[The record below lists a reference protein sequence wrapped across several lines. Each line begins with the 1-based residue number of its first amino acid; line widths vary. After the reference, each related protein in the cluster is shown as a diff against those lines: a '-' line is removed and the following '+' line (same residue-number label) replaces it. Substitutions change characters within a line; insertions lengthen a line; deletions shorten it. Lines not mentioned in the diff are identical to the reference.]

1 LHVVQISFF
10 VDPERRSP
18 ETLLE
23 EWRSL
28 SEIAGAV
35 ATTGARVTVIQASM
49 VPGHIQQSGVAF
61 HFIAPNRAG
70 ARLTSSAA
78 LHSLIR
84 DLAPDVFHVHGLGFS
99 REVRALRDLAPNV
112 PTLLQDHA
120 DRVPNFWRR
129 RVWRRGA
136 AAASGISFCSRA
148 QAEPFL
154 KAGLLAPDTPIFE
167 IPEGTS
173 MFAPGDKV
181 EARSLTGM
189 YGSPAV
195 LCVAHLDANKDP
207 LTVLNA
213 VSEAAR
219 DLTELQLW
227 CCYASAPLL
236 SAVQSRIASDAR
248 LRDRVHLLGRVPH
261 GQIEQLMRAADFFVL
276 GSHREGGNFSLTEA
290 LATGLT
296 PIVTDIP
303 SSRTLMG
310 NGTVGALWPCED
322 WRALANELRTAS
334 VARREDMR
342 SQVRAYF
349 ETQLSSAAIGQKFTA
364 AYSRLIESRAPASA
378 ALSTS

>member
-1 LHVVQISFF
+1 VHVVQISFF

-18 ETLLE
+18 ETLLD
-23 EWRSL
+23 EWHSL
-28 SEIAGAV
+28 VDIAGAA
-35 ATTGARVTVIQASM
+35 ATTGARVTVIQANM
-49 VPGHIQQSGVAF
+49 VPGHIQQSGVVF
-61 HFIAPNRAG
+61 HFVAPGRAG
-70 ARLTSSAA
+70 ARLTSSST
-78 LHSLIR
+78 LLSLLK
-84 DLAPDVFHVHGLGFS
+84 DLAPDVFHVHGLGFPQ
-99 REVRALRDLAPNV
+99 EVRALRGLVPNV
-112 PTLLQDHA
+112 PILLQDHA

-129 RVWRRGA
+129 RVWRQGA
-136 AAASGISFCSRA
+136 IAASGISFCARA

-154 KAGLLAPDTPIFE
+154 KAGLLERDMPIFE

-173 MFAPGDKV
+173 KFVPGDKV
-181 EARSLTGM
+181 AARSKTGM
-189 YGSPAV
+189 HGSPAV
-195 LCVAHLDANKDP
+195 LWVAHLDANKDP

-219 DLTELQLW
+219 DLKELQLW

-236 SAVQSRIASDAR
+236 SAVQSRIVCDAR

-261 GQIEQLMRAADFFVL
+261 AEVEQLMRAADLFVL

-303 SSRTLMG
+303 SSRALIG

-334 VARREDMR
+334 DAGRAQTR

-349 ETQLSSAAIGQKFTA
+349 DAQLSSDAIGRKFNA
-364 AYSRLIESRAPASA
+364 AYSRLIESEPPALVAS
-378 ALSTS
+378 

>member
-1 LHVVQISFF
+1 VHVVQISFF

-18 ETLLE
+18 EALLD
-23 EWRSL
+23 EWHSL
-28 SEIAGAV
+28 VDIAGAI

-49 VPGHIQQSGVAF
+49 VPGQIQQSEVVF
-61 HFIAPNRAG
+61 HFVAPGRAG
-70 ARLTSSAA
+70 ARLTSSSAFR
-78 LHSLIR
+78 SLIQ
-84 DLAPDVFHVHGLGFS
+84 DLAPDVFHVHGLGFP

-112 PTLLQDHA
+112 PILLQDHA
-120 DRVPNFWRR
+120 DQVPKFWRR
-129 RVWRRGA
+129 RVWRQGVI
-136 AAASGISFCSRA
+136 AASGISFCSRA

-154 KAGLLAPDTPIFE
+154 KAGLLESDMPIFE

-173 MFAPGDKV
+173 MFMPGDKV
-181 EARSLTGM
+181 EARSATGI

-195 LCVAHLDANKDP
+195 LWVAHLDANKDP

-213 VSEAAR
+213 VSDAAR
-219 DLTELQLW
+219 DLKELQLW

-236 SAVQSRIASDAR
+236 SAVRSRIASDAR
-248 LRDRVHLLGRVPH
+248 LRNRVHLVGRVPH
-261 GQIEQLMRAADFFVL
+261 EEIERMMRAADLFVL

-303 SSRTLMG
+303 SSRVLIG

-322 WRALANELRTAS
+322 WRALADELRAAS
-334 VARREDMR
+334 VAGRAQTR

-349 ETQLSSAAIGQKFTA
+349 DAQLSSDAIGRKFNA
-364 AYSRLIESRAPASA
+364 AYSRLIGSRPPALVAS
-378 ALSTS
+378 

>member
-1 LHVVQISFF
+1 MHVVQISFF
-10 VDPERRSP
+10 VDPKRRSP
-18 ETLLE
+18 DVLLD

-28 SEIAGAV
+28 SEIADSV
-35 ATTGARVTVIQASM
+35 ATTGARVTVIQSNM

-61 HFIAPNRAG
+61 HFIAPDRAG
-70 ARLTSSAA
+70 ARLTSSPA
-78 LHSLIR
+78 LRSLIS
-84 DLAPDVFHVHGLGFS
+84 DLAPDVIHVHGLGFA
-99 REVRALRDLAPNV
+99 REVRALRDLLPTV
-112 PTLLQDHA
+112 PILLQDHA
-120 DRVPNFWRR
+120 DRVPNFWGRR
-129 RVWRRGA
+129 AWQRGT

-154 KAGLLAPDTPIFE
+154 KAGLLAPDMPVFE

-173 MFAPGDKV
+173 MFAPGDKGQ
-181 EARSLTGM
+181 ARSLTGM

-195 LCVAHLDANKDP
+195 LWVAHLDANKDP

-248 LRDRVHLLGRVPH
+248 LRDRVHMLGRVPH
-261 GQIEQLMRAADFFVL
+261 GKIEQLMRAADFFVL

-303 SSRTLMG
+303 SSRVLTG
-310 NGTVGALWPCED
+310 NGTVGVLWPCED
-322 WRALANELRTAS
+322 WRALANILRTAS
-334 VARREDMR
+334 VARRADTR

-349 ETQLSSAAIGQKFTA
+349 ETELSSAAIGQKFNA
-364 AYSRLIESRAPASA
+364 AYSQLIESRAPSSA
-378 ALSTS
+378 AAP